1 MAGEAIISVGEPG
14 DAIYFVE
21 RGGAEVEVGGATVMS
36 YSRGDYFG
44 ELALLTDEPR
54 RATVRAG
61 AAGIQ
66 VLKLNRE
73 AFDETLQERLRGKNE
88 GEAVEEYRCLS
99 IAPLLHSLAPE
110 VRARIAEAME
120 MIEIEANCAIIT
132 VGEPGD
138 AIYFLEHGSAQA
150 EVDGAVV
157 RSYKQGSHFGEL
169 ALLTSDPRKAT
180 VRAGATGAQVLK
192 LGRLDFE
199 QNLVSKFRDWTYR
212 SLHGSTIRAG
222 FDAKSADMGSI
233 ETGGV
238 FDVVEEHLGVEGETS
253 ARLAS
258 GGWVTIMSSSGK
270 QLCATEVDIQLQR
283 WL

>member
-1 MAGEAIISVGEPG
+1 MGSGGAQVLKLNRADFEEYLESELRAMTDDSIGLQRWLATVPLLQGLAPEVLTRIATAMEAVAVPAGEAIISIGEPG

-61 AAGIQ
+61 AAGVQ

-88 GEAVEEYRCLS
+88 GETVEEYRCLS

-120 MIEIEANCAIIT
+120 LIEIEANRAIIT

-169 ALLTSDPRKAT
+169 AFCLL
-180 VRAGATGAQVLK
+180 
-192 LGRLDFE
+192 
-199 QNLVSKFRDWTYR
+199 
-212 SLHGSTIRAG
+212 
-222 FDAKSADMGSI
+222 
-233 ETGGV
+233 
-238 FDVVEEHLGVEGETS
+238 
-253 ARLAS
+253 
-258 GGWVTIMSSSGK
+258 
-270 QLCATEVDIQLQR
+270 
-283 WL
+283 